1 MTNGIQFELRK
12 RNKKRDELWSVQ
24 YDIHTGEILAIESG
38 SKVANDRLTISFA
51 RIKEILEGKKSQ
63 ANFRVGFNEVIGA
76 LDLINLRAPRPAVNN
91 RKKQRDRSSW
101 LTAGEYQGDPDA
113 DLRALLFN
121 DHGVLRI
128 EASRMWASGAKEV
141 LSHES
146 IAETIPFFITDM
158 EDPHQLFGH
167 SEIKLTEIIDRG
179 FWETRLWSF
188 IDHEIVTR
196 ILYRGQ
202 RIRINLPSVAH
213 EMFFTRLGQY
223 SEFTG
228 IIDDQTI
235 MSHIGP
241 GKHVSLF
248 VRDGTLWAQSHYQ
261 PGCAIDQLKGHLQ
274 IAVVNGD
281 NLESFVSWAWLPALL
296 LRQSQPFEVL
306 PDWSYHQLPSAL
318 YKANNI
324 DIGVLS

>member
-1 MTNGIQFELRK
+1 MTDGIQFELRK

-24 YDIHTGEILAIESG
+24 YDVHTGQILAIEPG
-38 SKVANDRLTISFA
+38 SKVASDRLIISFA
-51 RIKEILEGKKSQ
+51 RVREILGGKKSQ
-63 ANFRVGFNEVIGA
+63 ANFRVGFNETIGA
-76 LDLINLRAPRPAVNN
+76 LDLIDLRAPRSAVNN
-91 RKKQRDRSSW
+91 KKKRRGRGW
-101 LTAGEYQGDPDA
+101 LTIGEYQGTPDA

-121 DHGVLRI
+121 DRGVLRI
-128 EASRMWASGAKEV
+128 EASHMWASSAREV
-141 LSHES
+141 LSRTES
-146 IAETIPFFITDM
+146 TEMIPFFITDM

-167 SEIKLTEIIDRG
+167 GEFRLNDIVDRG
-179 FWETRLWSF
+179 FCETRLWSF

-196 ILYRGQ
+196 ILYQGQ
-202 RIRINLPSVAH
+202 RIRINLPPVAQ
-213 EMFFTRLGQY
+213 EIFFTRLGQY
-223 SEFTG
+223 SEFNG
-228 IIDDQTI
+228 FVDEQTI

-248 VRDGTLWAQSHYQ
+248 VKDGTLWAQSHYQ
-261 PGCAIDQLKGHLQ
+261 PGSAIDQLKGHLH

-306 PDWSYHQLPSAL
+306 PNWSHQQPPSAV

-324 DIGVLS
+324 DIGVLP